1 MANQVA
7 VIVGGG
13 LAAARAAE
21 TLRKE
26 GYDGRV
32 VIVGDEE
39 ALPYERPP
47 LSKEYL
53 LGKKEL
59 AKVFAKPEAWYAENA
74 VELMLGRTATALDLA
89 DRTVAL
95 DGGDTLGFDKV
106 LIATGANPRRL
117 GLPGAD
123 LDGVQYLRRI
133 ADSDAIKQ
141 AIQSGLRIVIVGAG
155 WIGLEVAAAAAGHA
169 DVTVVEPLVTPLERV
184 LGPEM
189 GEVFAAAHVRH
200 GVDLQMA
207 TSVAGFRGSGGRVQA
222 VLTSSGTEIPAE
234 FVVVGIGA
242 LPNKALAEGAAFA
255 VEPGPT
261 GGVLVDDALRTKDPD
276 VFAVGDVASAYN
288 PLLGKH
294 IRVEHWANARNAA
307 PFAARAM
314 LGQQVSYDRMPYFYT
329 DQYDIGMEYTGY
341 VEPGGYDRVVTRGD
355 VSGERF
361 VAFWLLDGRVQAA
374 MHVNEWDAMK
384 PLRTIVTARPQ
395 IAPDRLADAD
405 VSLEELATAASGSAG

>member
-1 MANQVA
+1 MAHQVA

-32 VIVGDEE
+32 VIVGDEN

-47 LSKEYL
+47 LSKDYL

-59 AKVFAKPEAWYAENA
+59 ATVFPKPEAWYAENA

-89 DRTVAL
+89 SRTVAL
-95 DGGDTLGFDKV
+95 DGGDVLGFAKL
-106 LIATGANPRRL
+106 LIATGATPRRL
-117 GLPGAD
+117 ELPGAD

-141 AIQSGLRIVIVGAG
+141 AITSGLRMVVVGAG
-155 WIGLEVAAAAAGHA
+155 WIGLEVAAAAAGNTE
-169 DVTVVEPLVTPLERV
+169 VTVVEPLATPLERV

-189 GEVFAAAHVRH
+189 GEVFAAAHRKH
-200 GVDLQMA
+200 GVDLRMA

-222 VLTSSGTEIPAE
+222 VMTSSGTEISAE

-242 LPNKALAEGAAFA
+242 LPNKTLADAAGLA
-255 VEPGPT
+255 VEPGPA
-261 GGVLVDDALRTKDPD
+261 GGVLVDDAMRTADPD
-276 VFAVGDVASAYN
+276 VFAVGDVATAYN
-288 PLLGKH
+288 PLLGKQ

-307 PFAARAM
+307 PIAARAM

-355 VSGERF
+355 VSGQRF

-384 PLRTIVTARPQ
+384 PLRAIVTAQAQ
-395 IAPDRLADAD
+395 IGANRLADPD
-405 VSLEELATAASGSAG
+405 VSLEELATAASGTTG

>member
-32 VIVGDEE
+32 VIVGDED
-39 ALPYERPP
+39 AHPYERPP

-59 AKVFAKPEAWYAENA
+59 SKVFAKPEAWYAEND
-74 VELMLGRTATALDLA
+74 VELMLGRTATAFDLA
-89 DRTVAL
+89 GRSVAL
-95 DGGDTLGFDKV
+95 DRGDTLAFDKL
-106 LIATGANPRRL
+106 LIATGATPRRL
-117 GLPGAD
+117 NLPGAD
-123 LDGVQYLRRI
+123 MAGVQYLRRI

-155 WIGLEVAAAAAGHA
+155 WIGLEVAAAAAGHT
-169 DVTVVEPLVTPLERV
+169 DVTVVEPLATPLERV

-200 GVDLQMA
+200 GVHLRMA
-207 TSVAGFRGSGGRVQA
+207 TSVAGLRGSGGRVQA

-242 LPNKALAEGAAFA
+242 LPNKMLAEAAGLA

-276 VFAVGDVASAYN
+276 VFAVGDVATAYN

-341 VEPGGYDRVVTRGD
+341 VEPGGYDRLVTRGD

-374 MHVNEWDAMK
+374 MHVNDWDAMK
-384 PLRTIVTARPQ
+384 PMRAIVTARAE
-395 IAPDRLADAD
+395 IAPDQLADPN
-405 VSLEELATAASGSAG
+405 VPLEELATAASGSAG

>member
-1 MANQVA
+1 MAHQVA

-26 GYDGRV
+26 DYDGRV
-32 VIVGDEE
+32 VIVGDEN

-47 LSKEYL
+47 LSKDYL

-59 AKVFAKPEAWYAENA
+59 ATVFPKPEAWYAENA

-89 DRTVAL
+89 SRTVAL
-95 DGGDTLGFDKV
+95 DGGDVLGFDKL
-106 LIATGANPRRL
+106 LIATGATPRRL
-117 GLPGAD
+117 ELPGAD

-141 AIQSGLRIVIVGAG
+141 AIKAGLRMVVVGAG
-155 WIGLEVAAAAAGHA
+155 WIGLEVAAAAAGNT
-169 DVTVVEPLVTPLERV
+169 DVTVVEPLATPLERV

-189 GEVFAAAHVRH
+189 GEVFAAAHRKH
-200 GVDLQMA
+200 GVDLRMA

-222 VLTSSGTEIPAE
+222 VMTSSGTEISAE

-242 LPNKALAEGAAFA
+242 LPNKTLAEAAGLA
-255 VEPGPT
+255 VEPGPA
-261 GGVLVDDALRTKDPD
+261 GGVLVDDAMRTADPD
-276 VFAVGDVASAYN
+276 VFAVGDVATAYN
-288 PLLGKH
+288 PLLGKQ

-307 PFAARAM
+307 PIAARAM

-355 VSGERF
+355 VSGQRF

-384 PLRTIVTARPQ
+384 PLRAIVTAQAQ
-395 IAPDRLADAD
+395 IAADRLADPD
-405 VSLEELATAASGSAG
+405 VSLEELATAASGTTG